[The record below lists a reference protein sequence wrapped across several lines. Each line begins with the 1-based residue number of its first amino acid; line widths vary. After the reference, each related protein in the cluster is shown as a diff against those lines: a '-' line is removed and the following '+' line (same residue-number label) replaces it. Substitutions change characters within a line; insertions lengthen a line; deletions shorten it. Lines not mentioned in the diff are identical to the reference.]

1 MIILPTDTEIFN
13 PPNHNLLGM
22 EVNLTWDGKN
32 QNIHVFNTNTWEF
45 NGLMHAGKHNLIKAT
60 TYALP

>member
-22 EVNLTWDGKN
+22 EVNIHLF
-32 QNIHVFNTNTWEF
+32 NITTWEF
-45 NGLMHAGKHNLIKAT
+45 NGLMHVGKHNLIKAT
-60 TYALP
+60 TYALQ